1 MGAHTRLKNGG
12 HKYTTGTKAEL
23 ARNVQVTLP
32 RPFGRTG
39 GFPSRL
45 QSEQHDQ
52 TASTKVLSARR
63 LRCRVRGR
71 HLSDDNGR
79 TWMKKRGGETLD
91 IVSERGGGI
100 GEDVAMRQ

>member
-23 ARNVQVTLP
+23 ARSVQVTLP

-52 TASTKVLSARR
+52 TASTKVPSARR
-63 LRCRVRGR
+63 LRCRARGR
-71 HLSDDNGR
+71 HPSDDSGR
-79 TWMKKRGGETLD
+79 TWMKRRGGEILD
-91 IVSERGGGI
+91 IASERGGGVE
-100 GEDVAMRQ
+100 EDVVMTQ